1 MAHILLFGDEEQCA
15 PIRAQL
21 VQWGLTVASPAGGG
35 SGPDGVGVGVDEC
48 DVVLVVGDAAAG
60 RPGADAAADR
70 GRGAVP
76 AAPRLY
82 LSGEASAADRSRELW
97 LSVQEACRVARE
109 RRNSFGPAIAAAG
122 EDVHQVGHE
131 LRSPLTAIKT
141 ALEVMQGDLRT
152 WNDEPA
158 EVEAQLKMLQI
169 ALRNVR
175 RLHRAVEWSQM
186 LLAGPHTDSESLTTE
201 SGTAVT
207 EPAVRE
213 TDAGLQACGSSA
225 G

>member
-1 MAHILLFGDEEQCA
+1 MAHILLFGDDAQCA

-35 SGPDGVGVGVDEC
+35 PAPDVIGVDEC
-48 DVVLVVGDAAAG
+48 DVVLVVGDAAAE
-60 RPGADAAADR
+60 RPGPDAVSDG

-82 LSGEASAADRSRELW
+82 LSGDLSAAERSREMW
-97 LSVQEACRVARE
+97 ISVQEACRVARD
-109 RRNSFGPAIAAAG
+109 RRNVFGPAISAAG

-141 ALEVMQGDLRT
+141 ALEVMQEDLRT

-158 EVEAQLKMLQI
+158 DIEAQLKMLQI

-186 LLAGPHTDSESLTTE
+186 LLAGPRAEGDPLTAENGAAAT
-201 SGTAVT
+201 V
-207 EPAVRE
+207 PAMRE
-213 TDAGLQACGSSA
+213 GDAGLQACVSTA

>member
-1 MAHILLFGDEEQCA
+1 MAHILLFGDEAQCA

-21 VQWGLTVASPAGGG
+21 VQWGLTVASLS
-35 SGPDGVGVGVDEC
+35 SGASVPDCIGVDEC
-48 DVVLVVGDAAAG
+48 DVVLVVGGTAAG
-60 RPGADAAADR
+60 RPGPDAVSDG

-76 AAPRLY
+76 AAPRLF
-82 LSGEASAADRSRELW
+82 LSGEASAAERSREVW
-97 LSVQEACRVARE
+97 LSVQDGCRVARE
-109 RRNSFGPAIAAAG
+109 RRNSFGPAIAAPG

-141 ALEVMQGDLRT
+141 ALEVMEGDLHT

-158 EVEAQLKMLQI
+158 DIEAQLKMLEI

-186 LLAGPHTDSESLTTE
+186 MLAGPRAGGEPLTADSGSAA
-201 SGTAVT
+201 TA
-207 EPAVRE
+207 PAMR
-213 TDAGLQACGSSA
+213 DGDPGLQACVSTAS
-225 G
+225 